1 MGDMMF
7 DLVCQQCGRREQ
19 RRWES
24 REGVSPTFCRFCGKG
39 MSVIG
44 IAFFARRQREEAA
57 A

>member
-7 DLVCQQCGRREQ
+7 DLVCQSCGRREQ
-19 RRWES
+19 KRWET
-24 REGVSPTFCRFCGKG
+24 RESVSPTFCRFCRKG

-44 IAFFARRQREEAA
+44 IAFFARQRREEAA